1 MRIRSAQSGALRSG
15 LALALLLSGFAG
27 AVQAAAPGDQELAER
42 VGDGDPEAGQ
52 RKSQACQGCHGADGN
67 SAGPAP
73 ALAAQYSSYLLKQ
86 YRKFQFGER
95 SHPKDT
101 SGGMLSSE
109 DLADIAAYFAYQDR
123 SAQAPAP
130 EPAGERLFKNG
141 DVTRQIAPCTSCHG
155 DKGQGL
161 IAGSDANPA
170 IGGQH
175 AAYLRSQLLDW
186 RSGKRVGSTAMSLTA
201 KALGDAEIEAL
212 SVYLAG
218 LH

>member
-1 MRIRSAQSGALRSG
+1 MRIRSVHFSALRFV
-15 LALALLLSGFAG
+15 LLLALLLSGFARA
-27 AVQAAAPGDQELAER
+27 AVSDQELAER

-52 RKSQACQGCHGADGN
+52 QKSQACQSCHGAGGN

-86 YRKFQFGER
+86 FRKFQFGER
-95 SHPKDT
+95 PHPRDAAGNT
-101 SGGMLSSE
+101 PSSE
-109 DLADIAAYFAYQDR
+109 DLADISAYFALQNR
-123 SAQAPAP
+123 TEATAVA
-130 EPAGERLFKNG
+130 EPTGERLFTRG
-141 DVTRQIAPCTSCHG
+141 DAARQIVPCTSCHG

-175 AAYLRSQLLDW
+175 AAYLRAQLFDW
-186 RSGKRVGSTAMSLTA
+186 RSGKRVGSTAMSLMA
-201 KALGDAEIEAL
+201 KALSDAEIEAL

>member
-1 MRIRSAQSGALRSG
+1 MRIRSSLISSTGAPWWVL
-15 LALALLLSGFAG
+15 LFALLVSGFAR
-27 AVQAAAPGDQELAER
+27 AAISDQELAER
-42 VGDGDPEAGQ
+42 VGDGDPVAGQ
-52 RKSQACQGCHGADGN
+52 SKSQACQACHGADGN

-86 YRKFQFGER
+86 FRKFQFGER
-95 SHPKDT
+95 PHPGDAA
-101 SGGMLSSE
+101 SNILSSE
-109 DLADIAAYFAYQDR
+109 DLADVAAYFALQDR
-123 SAQAPAP
+123 TEPVSAVSPI
-130 EPAGERLFKNG
+130 GERLFARG
-141 DVTRQIAPCTSCHG
+141 DAPRQIAPCTSCHG

-175 AAYLRSQLLDW
+175 AAYLRAQLLDW

-201 KALGDAEIEAL
+201 KALSDAEIEAL

-218 LH
+218 LR